1 MPLEDILERIDE
13 KASLLKDE
21 ILTSAKSEAES
32 RIKAAEEKA
41 AVLEAR
47 IVEDARTRAA
57 QIESIAAS
65 RRDMQKNQM
74 ILGAK
79 QELLSGVLD
88 EAVKRLSSLPKEEY
102 RSLLL
107 DLISRKA
114 LGTEEIILSEED
126 KRRLGPDFL
135 PAANEKLKLSGK
147 QGNLTISF
155 SSGTLGGGFILK
167 RGGVSDNVTF
177 PAILNL
183 IREDLEIE
191 LARILFEKSPE
202 KENIS

>member
-126 KRRLGPDFL
+126 KSRLGPDFL